1 MKGIPIYRIVA
12 VQLFGILTFVIL
24 YYGQK
29 FLIPFAFA
37 VLFAMLMLPV
47 CRKLERWH
55 ISRIPAILLC
65 ILLLL
70 LFIAG
75 LFFIVG
81 AQAASLSKDLPQIQT
96 KLQALVETGQR
107 WIEQQFGVAPQE
119 QITFVKSQISKVSSS
134 ANKFATGLVAS
145 GFGLLSGFVLMLL
158 YFFFLLWKREK
169 YEEFFVRFA
178 APENKI
184 EVRKELNQITEV
196 ASQYLIARMLS
207 MLFLAIIYAVGFS
220 IIGLKNAILIAL
232 VAVIPTIIPYI
243 GAFVGG
249 FFPLVMALIT
259 GSPGV
264 FLPVVAVLVVAQVL
278 DNNIIEPLVEGQ
290 SLNLSPIFTIIAIV
304 IGEHIWGVAG
314 MVLFIPLFAIARII
328 CEHIP
333 SLHPYSFLLQNDVE
347 DPEWIEKIKNW
358 VKGLKKKAG

>member
-1 MKGIPIYRIVA
+1 MKGISIYRVVA
-12 VQLFGILTFVIL
+12 VQIFGILTFVIL
-24 YYGQK
+24 YYGRT

-37 VLFAMLMLPV
+37 ILFAMLMLPV
-47 CRKLERWH
+47 CRKLEKWH
-55 ISRIPAILLC
+55 ISRIPAVLLC
-65 ILLLL
+65 ILFIL

-81 AQAASLSKDLPQIQT
+81 AQAASMSGDLPQIQT
-96 KLQALVETGQR
+96 KLQGFVETSQQ
-107 WIEQQFGVAPQE
+107 WIEKQFGVAPQE
-119 QITFVKSQISKVSSS
+119 QITFVKSRISKVSEA
-134 ANKFATGLVAS
+134 ANQFATGLVAS

-178 APENKI
+178 SPENIPEMK
-184 EVRKELNQITEV
+184 KELSQITEV
-196 ASQYLIARMLS
+196 ASQYLVARMLS

-220 IIGLKNAILIAL
+220 IIGLKNGVLIAL

-243 GAFVGG
+243 GAFIGG
-249 FFPLVMALIT
+249 FFPLIMALIS
-259 GSPGV
+259 GPPSI

-278 DNNIIEPLVEGQ
+278 DNNIIEPMVEGQ

-314 MVLFIPLFAIARII
+314 MVLFIPLFAIVRII

-333 SLHPYSFLLQNDVE
+333 SLHPYAFLLENDVD
-347 DPEWIEKIKNW
+347 DPAWMEKIKSW
-358 VKGLKKKAG
+358 VKGVKKKVS